1 VPSSDQSMYVLMEV
15 VFAVKV
21 WSRTKFFFFAH
32 ITRKIHSGVLVCL
45 KNVCGFGHV
54 RVVGEFMVCAREC
67 ACDLMWQGLVCATCR
82 CGVGSFSGCPL
93 AGCNRQAC
101 QACLLQQTT
110 GPRKC
115 GNSFKAWQRH
125 FKPASMSKHATPAFA
140 ALKHHFAV

>member
-1 VPSSDQSMYVLMEV
+1 MPSSDQSMYVLMEV
-15 VFAVKV
+15 VLQSRSVQNKV
-21 WSRTKFFFFAH
+21 FFLLTHH
-32 ITRKIHSGVLVCL
+32 ITRKIRSGVLVCM

-101 QACLLQQTT
+101 QACLLQQTS

-115 GNSFKAWQRH
+115 GNI
-125 FKPASMSKHATPAFA
+125 SKHCKEISNLHLCQNMPRQH
-140 ALKHHFAV
+140 LLL